1 MNISLN
7 GKTMDG
13 QIEKANERYF
23 TDIKN
28 QIFFQFDNNDFLQK
42 VDDFCDG
49 LSIYNIEA
57 SDPSMAISD
66 YLKELKDIMK
76 SVTPPYTVS
85 LEHHYVDKSFRDSY
99 YRYFSSSHFNINR
112 TSRRLSF
119 FQGLIS
125 VEDYLD
131 HDIPCVSYEK
141 AQMEPYKD
149 KKKLIYLGSIVL
161 NPIKTGAIGRTI
173 LDPRCLNLQKQGISP
188 IYMRLSNFK
197 THIYGRTLKVKAFPY
212 RRQDEE
218 TTKCAEITFLN
229 LMDYYSNQYPDYKST
244 LPGEILDMEK
254 RHSNER
260 VLPSRGMSYAVMSK
274 LMYYFGFSPRL
285 YDCRSVDSFPGSRV
299 TPQITLKRWLY
310 YYVESGIPVAVEL
323 GSGKPKES
331 GHSVLCIGHGAMD
344 KEKLREAYLLGK
356 KDSNGSRQYLYS
368 ADFYDS
374 FVIIDDNNPVYN
386 IRKYEQLSSHHPKL
400 KLASLAVPLNR
411 RMCLDAPD
419 AEAVFFT
426 ILNHEYLGLE
436 RWSTEGFLEEK
447 EAVIMRMFLTSSHSL
462 KNYRIKTFKDENLKE
477 YYLYIPMPRF
487 VWVCELYK
495 VDEYLK
501 ETNDTIEAFGEIVLD
516 TTSVPT
522 LKNAGDSIIFAHY
535 PGRIATRFPEDNQAG
550 FNKMIPIDDDK
561 PFPGFSNT
569 LTKII

>member
-1 MNISLN
+1 
-7 GKTMDG
+7 MDG

-23 TDIKN
+23 TDIET
-28 QIFFQFDNNDFLQK
+28 QLFFQFDDNDFLQK

-49 LSIYNIEA
+49 LSMYNIEV
-57 SDPSMAISD
+57 SDSSMEIAD
-66 YLKELKDIMK
+66 YLKDLKDIMK

-99 YRYFSSSHFNINR
+99 YRYFSSRHFNVNR

-125 VEDYLD
+125 VEDYIN

-141 AQMEPYKD
+141 AQTEPYKD

-161 NPIKTGAIGRTI
+161 NPIMTGAIGRTI
-173 LDPRCLNLQKQGISP
+173 LDPRCLNLSKQGISP
-188 IYMRLSNFK
+188 IYMRLSKFK
-197 THIYGRTLKVKAFPY
+197 THIYGRTLSVKAFPY
-212 RRQDEE
+212 RMQDEE

-229 LMDYYSNQYPDYKST
+229 LIDYYSNQYPDYKST

-285 YDCRSVDSFPGSRV
+285 YDLKSIDSFPGSRV
-299 TPQITLKRWLY
+299 TPQITLKRWMY
-310 YYVESGIPVAVEL
+310 YYVESGIPIAVEL
-323 GSGKPKES
+323 GSGKFKES
-331 GHSVLCIGHGAMD
+331 GHSVICIGHGAKD
-344 KEKLREAYLLGK
+344 KNKRGEAYLLGY
-356 KDSNGSRQYLYS
+356 KDDDKSRQYLYS

-374 FVIIDDNNPVYN
+374 FVIVDDNKPVYN
-386 IRKYEQLSSHHPKL
+386 IRKYDQLSLHPGL
-400 KLASLAVPLNR
+400 KPVSLAVPLNR

-419 AEAVFFT
+419 AEEVFLT
-426 ILNHEYLGLE
+426 ILNDEKIGLDS
-436 RWSTEGFLEEK
+436 WSTEGYLKEK
-447 EAVIMRMFLTSSHSL
+447 EAVIMRIFLASSHSL
-462 KNYRIKTFKDENLKE
+462 KNYRIKTLKDENLKE

-495 VDEYLK
+495 VGEYLK
-501 ETNDTIEAFGEIVLD
+501 DTIEAFGEIVLD

-522 LKNAGDSIIFAHY
+522 LENAGKSIIFVHY
-535 PGRIATRFPEDNQAG
+535 PGRIAARFPEDNQVG
-550 FNKMIPIDDDK
+550 FNKMIQIDDDK
-561 PFPGFSNT
+561 TFPGFSNT